1 MKTLISTALAM
12 LLLATPALANGNGNA
27 GVHCPPGL
35 AKKNPPCVPPGQAR
49 HGVTTSEW
57 LARHRIG
64 GIADDPR
71 ILTDIDDL
79 PRLISGE
86 VYAILDNAL
95 IRMDPETR
103 EILELIRI
111 LNVVLN

>member
-1 MKTLISTALAM
+1 MLIAL
-12 LLLATPALANGNGNA
+12 LTATPSLADGTGA
-27 GVHCPPGL
+27 ARAHCPPGL

-49 HGVTTSEW
+49 QGVSTQEW

-64 GIADDPR
+64 DIAEDPR

-86 VYAILDNAL
+86 VYAILDDAL